1 MSIRVAI
8 AGVGNCASSLVQGV
22 EYYKDAKD
30 DEKIPGIM
38 HNVFGGYR
46 IKDIEFVAAFDV
58 DAAKVGKDLNEAIFA
73 SMNNTYQ
80 FCKDMPV
87 SGVTV
92 QRGPTGDGLGEYY
105 RQVITESDAE
115 PVDVAQVLR
124 DTKADILISYLP
136 VGSEQADKAY
146 AQAAIDAGCAFVN
159 CLPVF
164 IASDPEWAD
173 KFRKAGLPIVGDDIK
188 SQVGATI
195 THRVLARLFE
205 DRGVRLDR
213 TYQLNVGGD
222 MDFMNMLE
230 RKRLESKKISKTRAV
245 TSIVPHEMDPHNV
258 HIGPSDYVAWLE
270 DRKFAF
276 VRLEGTTFG
285 DVPLNLEYKLEVWDS
300 PNSAG
305 VVIDA
310 LRAAKIALDR
320 HLAGPVRSASAYFMK
335 SPAVQHEDGEA
346 KALVEKFITGESEA
360 NEAQLD
366 ADVAAAKAAGKDVWH
381 A

>member
-230 RKRLESKKISKTRAV
+230 RKLLESKKISKTRAV

-320 HLAGPVRSASAYFMK
+320 HLAGPVLSASAYFMK